1 MDSMRVLHAIPHI
14 GLSVS
19 DPYTILVN
27 ISREIVAYRLTT
39 TIIELRRFTGFHKAM
54 VSTIRILAQGFP
66 MNGPQSTKA
75 DATTLKPQI
84 SISLSLTFPS
94 KGALCFP
101 LISRPVSN

>member
-1 MDSMRVLHAIPHI
+1 MMTPEEREQRK
-14 GLSVS
+14 G
-19 DPYTILVN
+19 N

-54 VSTIRILAQGFP
+54 VSTIRILAQGFT

-101 LISRPVSN
+101 LIFRPVSN